1 MENNKDTKN
10 QWIIPTGIS
19 LLMAVLGVVI
29 LSPFIN
35 I

>member
-10 QWIIPTGIS
+10 QWIILAGIC

>member
-1 MENNKDTKN
+1 MTAKKEKN
-10 QWIIPTGIS
+10 QWIIPTSIS
-19 LLMAVLGVVI
+19 LLMAVLGIVI